1 MAKIAALLFLHLFG
15 SAAAVHQKDTVAR
28 SGLRHRLQALAH
40 RNAQE
45 PATDTVQTVQTLNE
59 VVNGINEEEDKNMAR
74 KASLQTSCRD
84 TQRALESAISQSERA
99 ASSASDDLQAAGAQV
114 QDMQAAIS
122 SLQEQITSSSSE
134 LDNLQVRLKE
144 LREQNG
150 AFDNATE
157 ATLLAVEQAAGQA
170 KRMAREQHRVKAPS
184 AVTKQVSYLEELS
197 NSLTA
202 SELPA
207 PSFLQLTSSAHGKA
221 SVAAV
226 DALNAD
232 KEVLLQSRETSRDDF
247 SDEEKNVLELIEI
260 ERKKLQE
267 LEKSLE
273 DQQPTLANKL
283 QQSAELNQTLAS
295 SNRGLVRDRKVLET
309 SEAKCSMM
317 LTSIDGQKNL
327 RLQVSDKIRMAVRLL
342 ETMDASMFLSKDVTG
357 LKSPPSFMQIK
368 SRSDG
373 SVDIQDALLDTMSSA
388 GPAPPGGQAAVL
400 GLLAEASSSD
410 ATSSVGVQAQATG
423 PFDQVTDMIR
433 ALVASLKDQA
443 NEAVNKDQFCHD
455 SMGQNRRE
463 RLDKKNTIDMKKSA
477 MRFSSTAMSRLDGEL
492 AFLTEEIARLNEL
505 VTTAEAEK
513 QGEQDRV
520 NQEAEDHRLAVNII
534 SEVMSVLTQLCELD
548 GAPAPAPAPPVFL
561 QTAKEASSK
570 SSTSSG
576 SAAKFMAKKLS
587 KFSQCGEAVTLLQE
601 GVDKFGEQDTAA
613 AAYLTS
619 FESLSSE
626 EKTDAE
632 SSVAERTTEKTQKE
646 ASRADQADAKAT
658 AEGDL
663 QSAQNELALIEEAK
677 TQLEKDCGPGTETHE
692 ERQARRQEEIEALK
706 SAYDVLD
713 GESVPV

>member
-1 MAKIAALLFLHLFG
+1 MAKIALLLLLQLFG
-15 SAAAVHQKDTVAR
+15 PAVAVHQKDTNTR
-28 SGLRHRLQALAH
+28 SGLRHRLQVLARRH
-40 RNAQE
+40 GEE
-45 PATDTVQTVQTLNE
+45 PATDTVQSVQTLNE

-84 TQRALESAISQSERA
+84 TQRALESAIQESERT

-122 SLQEQITSSSSE
+122 SLQEQITASSAE
-134 LDNLQVRLKE
+134 LDRLQVRLKE

-150 AFDNATE
+150 AFDNNTD
-157 ATLLAVEQAAGQA
+157 TSLLAVEQAADQA
-170 KRMAREQHRVKAPS
+170 KRMSHEQHRVKAPS
-184 AVTKQVSYLEELS
+184 PLTKQVSYLEELS

-202 SELPA
+202 SALPA
-207 PSFLQLTSSAHGKA
+207 PSFMQVASVAHGKA

-232 KEVLLQSRETSRDDF
+232 KDMLLQSRETARDDF
-247 SDEEKNVLELIEI
+247 SEEEKNVLELIEI

-283 QQSAELNQTLAS
+283 QQAAELNQTLAS

-317 LTSIDGQKNL
+317 LTSIDAQKSL
-327 RLQVSDKIRMAVRLL
+327 RLQVSDKIRMAVKLL
-342 ETMDASMFLSKDVTG
+342 ETMDASMFLSKDVTS
-357 LKSPPSFMQIK
+357 LKSPPSFMQVK
-368 SRSDG
+368 SRSVG
-373 SVDIQDALLDTMSSA
+373 SVDIQNALLDTMSAA

-400 GLLAEASSSD
+400 GLLAEASSND
-410 ATSSVGVQAQATG
+410 ATSSVGVQGQATG
-423 PFDQVTDMIR
+423 PFDQVTDMIK
-433 ALVASLKDQA
+433 ALIASLKDQA

-492 AFLTEEIARLNEL
+492 TFLTNEIARLNEL

-548 GAPAPAPAPPVFL
+548 GAAPSPSPSFL
-561 QTAKEASSK
+561 QTEKKISSK
-570 SSTSSG
+570 SGSGMAST
-576 SAAKFMAKKLS
+576 AKLMTKSLS

-601 GVDKFGEQDTAA
+601 GIDKFGEQDTAA

-619 FESLSSE
+619 FEALSDG

-632 SSVAERTTEKTQKE
+632 NSVAERTTEKTEKE
-646 ASRADQADAKAT
+646 ASRAEQADAKAT

-663 QSAQNELALIEEAK
+663 ESAQNELTLIDEAK
-677 TQLEKDCGPGTETHE
+677 KQLEKDCGPGTETHE
-692 ERQARRQEEIEALK
+692 ERQARRKEEIEALK

-713 GESVPV
+713 GEAVSVD

>member
-1 MAKIAALLFLHLFG
+1 VK
-15 SAAAVHQKDTVAR
+15 
-28 SGLRHRLQALAH
+28 
-40 RNAQE
+40 
-45 PATDTVQTVQTLNE
+45 
-59 VVNGINEEEDKNMAR
+59 
-74 KASLQTSCRD
+74 
-84 TQRALESAISQSERA
+84 A
-99 ASSASDDLQAAGAQV
+99 ASPL
-114 QDMQAAIS
+114 
-122 SLQEQITSSSSE
+122 
-134 LDNLQVRLKE
+134 
-144 LREQNG
+144 
-150 AFDNATE
+150 
-157 ATLLAVEQAAGQA
+157 
-170 KRMAREQHRVKAPS
+170 
-184 AVTKQVSYLEELS
+184 TKQVSYLEELS

-202 SELPA
+202 SALPS
-207 PSFLQLTSSAHGKA
+207 PSFVQVTSKAHHSA
-221 SVAAV
+221 SVTAV

-232 KEVLLQSRETSRDDF
+232 HDVLLQSRETSRDDF

-295 SNRGLVRDRKVLET
+295 SNRGLTRDRKVLET
-309 SEAKCSMM
+309 SEANCSMM
-317 LTSIDGQKNL
+317 STSIGAQKDL
-327 RLQVSDKIRMAVRLL
+327 RLSVSGKIRMAVSLL
-342 ETMDASMFLSKDVTG
+342 ENMDASMFLSKDVTS

-368 SRSDG
+368 SRSVG
-373 SVDIQDALLDTMSSA
+373 SQDIQNALLDSMSSA
-388 GPAPPGGQAAVL
+388 GPAPAGGQAAVL

-410 ATSSVGVQAQATG
+410 AQGQATG
-423 PFDQVTDMIR
+423 PFDQVTDMIK
-433 ALVASLKDQA
+433 ALVSSLKDQA

-463 RLDKKNTIDMKKSA
+463 RLSKKNTIDMKKSA

-492 AFLTEEIARLNEL
+492 EFLTHEIARLNEL
-505 VTTAEAEK
+505 VTTAAAEK

-520 NQEAEDHRLAVNII
+520 NQEAEDHRLAVNIV

-548 GAPAPAPAPPVFL
+548 GTPAAPAPAFL
-561 QTAKEASSK
+561 QTAKKSSSK
-570 SSTSSG
+570 SGAGTAST
-576 SAAKFMAKKLS
+576 AKLMTKSLS

-601 GVDKFGEQDTAA
+601 AVDTFGQQDTAA

-619 FESLSSE
+619 FESLSGE

-632 SSVAERTTEKTQKE
+632 NSVAERTTEKTQKE
-646 ASRADQADAKAT
+646 ASHAQQGDAKAT

-663 QSAQNELALIEEAK
+663 ASAQNELALIDEAK
-677 TQLEKDCGPGTETHE
+677 KQLEKDCGPGTETHE

>member
-1 MAKIAALLFLHLFG
+1 
-15 SAAAVHQKDTVAR
+15 
-28 SGLRHRLQALAH
+28 LQALARH
-40 RNAQE
+40 GQE
-45 PATDTVQTVQTLNE
+45 PVTDTVQTVQTLNE

-74 KASLQTSCRD
+74 KASLQSSCRD
-84 TQRALESAISQSERA
+84 TQRALESAITESERT

-122 SLQEQITSSSSE
+122 SLQEQITASSAE
-134 LDNLQVRLKE
+134 LDRLQVRLKE

-150 AFDNATE
+150 AFDNATD

-170 KRMAREQHRVKAPS
+170 KRMAHEQRRVKAPS
-184 AVTKQVSYLEELS
+184 PLTKQVSYLEELS

-202 SELPA
+202 SALPA
-207 PSFLQLTSSAHGKA
+207 PSFVQVASVAHGKA
-221 SVAAV
+221 SVAAF

-232 KEVLLQSRETSRDDF
+232 KDVLLQSRETARDDF
-247 SDEEKNVLELIEI
+247 SEEEKNVLELIEI

-283 QQSAELNQTLAS
+283 QQAAELNQTLAS

-317 LTSIDGQKNL
+317 LTSIDAQKSL
-327 RLQVSDKIRMAVRLL
+327 RLQVSDKIRMAVKLL
-342 ETMDASMFLSKDVTG
+342 ETMDASMFLSKDVTS

-368 SRSDG
+368 SRSVG
-373 SVDIQDALLDTMSSA
+373 SVDVQNALLDSMSSA

-410 ATSSVGVQAQATG
+410 ATLSVGVQGQATG
-423 PFDQVTDMIR
+423 PFDQVTDMIK
-433 ALVASLKDQA
+433 ALMASLKDQA

-477 MRFSSTAMSRLDGEL
+477 MRFSSTAMSRLDGEIT
-492 AFLTEEIARLNEL
+492 FLTSEIARLNEL

-548 GAPAPAPAPPVFL
+548 GAPAPAPAFL
-561 QTAKEASSK
+561 QTEKKTSSK
-570 SSTSSG
+570 SASGTTST
-576 SAAKFMAKKLS
+576 AKLMTKSLS
-587 KFSQCGEAVTLLQE
+587 KFSQCGEAVNLLQE

-613 AAYLTS
+613 SAYLTS
-619 FESLSSE
+619 FEALSDD

-632 SSVAERTTEKTQKE
+632 NSVAERTTEKTEKE
-646 ASRADQADAKAT
+646 ASRAEQADAKAT

-663 QSAQNELALIEEAK
+663 ESAQNELALIDEAK
-677 TQLEKDCGPGTETHE
+677 KQLEKDCGPGTETHE
-692 ERQARRQEEIEALK
+692 ERQARRKEEIEALK

-713 GESVPV
+713 GEAVPV